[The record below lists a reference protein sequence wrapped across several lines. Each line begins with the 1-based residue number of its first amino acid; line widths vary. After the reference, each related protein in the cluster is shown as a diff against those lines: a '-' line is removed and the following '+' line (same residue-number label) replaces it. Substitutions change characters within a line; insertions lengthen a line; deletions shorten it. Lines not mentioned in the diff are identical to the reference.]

1 MSCAA
6 AADPGGTQ
14 SQPSAAA
21 ECRKRVNGGKAEMD
35 LPDTQQLAQVMS
47 QSTAPAFVLG
57 AVAGFV
63 SILLGRMTTIVDRI
77 RSLNEIGE
85 DDSARAHLKSDIP
98 RLQRRASL
106 LNSAVRLALLSG
118 MCTALL
124 LVVGFASAFLKLQ
137 HEYGAGIL
145 FVIALCLLGASLFKF
160 GQEVRIGLSEAD
172 HYR

>member
-1 MSCAA
+1 
-6 AADPGGTQ
+6 
-14 SQPSAAA
+14 
-21 ECRKRVNGGKAEMD
+21 MD
-35 LPDTQQLAQVMS
+35 IVPDTAQLSQVMV
-47 QSTAPAFVLG
+47 QATAPAFILG

-63 SILLGRMTTIVDRI
+63 SILLGRMTNVMDRI
-77 RSLNEIGE
+77 RSLNEIAE
-85 DDSARAHLKSDIP
+85 DGRARAHLKSDIP

-137 HEYGAGIL
+137 HEYGAAVLFGIA
-145 FVIALCLLGASLFKF
+145 ICLLGASLFKF
-160 GQEVRIGLSEAD
+160 SQEVRIGLSEAD